1 MEKVKNFF
9 RKNGLVSFVMLFL
22 VFFITTCN
30 KNRKIKRITKE
41 NVKISTER
49 DSILSLV
56 PSSESVNLLKLKSEF
71 EIYNKLNNEMSKLDR
86 QTQMMDFQTQYI
98 ISPKE
103 KLEIRIKE
111 LESK

>member
-1 MEKVKNFF
+1 MEKLKKFF
-9 RKNGLVSFVMLFL
+9 SKNGLVSFVVIFL
-22 VFFITTCN
+22 VFFVTTCN

-49 DSILSLV
+49 DSILNLV
-56 PSSESVNLLKLKSEF
+56 PLPEKLILLKLKSEF

-86 QTQMMDFQTQYI
+86 QKQMMDFQTQYI

-111 LESK
+111 LENK

>member
-22 VFFITTCN
+22 VFFVTTCN

-86 QTQMMDFQTQYI
+86 QKQMMDFQTQYI

>member
-1 MEKVKNFF
+1 MEKVKKFF
-9 RKNGLVSFVMLFL
+9 NKNGLTSFVVLFL
-22 VFFITTCN
+22 IFFVTTCN
-30 KNRKIKRITKE
+30 KNRKIKRMTKE

-86 QTQMMDFQTQYI
+86 QKQMMDFQTRFI

-103 KLEIRIKE
+103 KLETAIKE